1 MHASASKAPAL
12 TTTQWLICLIASI
25 GFAFDIYELLMMPL
39 IATPALSDLL
49 GVPADSP
56 LVTQWIGIINWVS
69 ALCGG
74 VFGLLGGWLIDR
86 FGRKKIL
93 LASIL
98 IYGVSPLMAA
108 MSTSVTELLIFRCTT
123 FIGVCVEFVAA
134 VAWLAEL

>member
-1 MHASASKAPAL
+1 MSVAPVGSKPPFTAVK
-12 TTTQWLICLIASI
+12 WLICLITSI

-49 GVPADSP
+49 GVPADNP

-69 ALCGG
+69 ALSGG

-98 IYGVSPLMAA
+98 IYGISPVMAA
-108 MSTSVTELLIFRCTT
+108 LS
-123 FIGVCVEFVAA
+123 
-134 VAWLAEL
+134 